1 MIEIKKI
8 RVRLPSGRTVIKIKK
23 KKPKAA
29 ACAVCKKPLHGV
41 PRKHPVQLKKLAKT
55 ERRPERA
62 YGGYLCSSCSRELFR
77 EKIREKN
84 WER

>member
-8 RVRLPSGRTVIKIKK
+8 RVRLPSGRNVIKIKK
-23 KKPKAA
+23 EKPKAA

-41 PRKHPVQLKKLAKT
+41 PRKDPVQLRKLAKT

-62 YGGYLCSSCSRELFR
+62 YGGYLCSACSRELLREKLR
-77 EKIREKN
+77 EKIG
-84 WER
+84 ER